1 MARPKLKDGEK
12 GNYNVSRKQQEQR
25 KIQKRI
31 NVSKK
36 TLQADSKKIGHK
48 RESIKKN
55 EERLKLLKNGGVT
68 SDKTLGVVL
77 EDNQELVFSPNA
89 GPQTDFLAAPE
100 KEVLYGG
107 AAGGGKSYAMLVD
120 LLRYANNRNHRA
132 LLLRRTLSELT
143 ELIDQVRRCTYMLF
157 LKLDLKNRLRHG
169 SFLVVRQH
177 FSAMWIK
184 MMMCIDIKDS
194 PLRG

>member
-1 MARPKLKDGEK
+1 MARPKLKPGEK
-12 GNYNVSRKQQEQR
+12 GNYHVSRKQQEQR

-31 NVSKK
+31 NSNKKILEAESKK
-36 TLQADSKKIGHK
+36 VRHK
-48 RESIKKN
+48 REKIKQN

-68 SDKTLGVVL
+68 SDESLGVVL
-77 EDNQELVFSPNA
+77 EDNQELVFSPNV

-132 LLLRRTLSELT
+132 LLLRRTLAELT
-143 ELIDQVRRCTYMLF
+143 ELID
-157 LKLDLKNRLRHG
+157 
-169 SFLVVRQH
+169 
-177 FSAMWIK
+177 
-184 MMMCIDIKDS
+184 
-194 PLRG
+194 